1 MATTFKKTS
10 VSNRT
15 PNTFTLSADG
25 DVGINTHD
33 GKMWVSNGSFVHE
46 VGANLVNLSVQ
57 NNISIGNSTVNTN
70 ITSANLETADIFA
83 ETLEIYDTAIINT
96 HSVTIGYNGVETVI
110 TGGSLNLGGRIV
122 FDVDYAVPEKVPG
135 TLSWNI
141 TEDCLDISQS
151 DGSTL
156 QTGLESYIRVRNYTG
171 NTLAQG
177 TLVQFSGVNGNGN
190 PTCVPLVA
198 NSTFDP
204 LYTIGVLTND
214 VPDGEIGRATTFGK
228 VRALNT
234 TGSEVSESWANGDI
248 LWASTTNAGKLTKV
262 KPTAP
267 YPAISVAAVVKTGT
281 TDGELLVRPL
291 IFPRLYYGSFSD
303 TTTQNCASSNT
314 ATAVLFNTTE
324 FSSGHEVVTYNS
336 IANSGIKT
344 LYSGLYN
351 YQFSLQFSSSASN
364 RNFVWIWARKNG
376 TDIPDSATKISL
388 ESNGGVAAPAWNFV
402 VSMAANDVFQLMWA
416 TDAHDKISMIQE
428 ASSAFHPAVPSALL
442 SVTQVNQ

>member
-33 GKMWVSNGSFVHE
+33 GKMWVSNGSFIHE

-96 HSVTIGYNGVETVI
+96 HSVTIGYNGLETVI
-110 TGGSLNLGGRIV
+110 TGGSLDLGGRIV
-122 FDVDYAVPEKVPG
+122 FDVDYVVSGKVPG

-141 TEDCLDISQS
+141 AEDCLDISQS

-171 NTLAQG
+171 NTLVQG
-177 TLVQFSGVNGNGN
+177 TLVQFSGVNGDGN
-190 PTCVPLVA
+190 PTCVPLLA

-214 VPDGEIGRATTFGK
+214 VPDGEVGRATTFGK

-234 TGSEVSESWANGDI
+234 TGSEVSETWSEGDI
-248 LWASTTNAGKLTKV
+248 LWASTTQAGKLTKV

-267 YPAISVAAVVKTGT
+267 YPAISVAAVVKSGT

-291 IFPRLYYGSFSD
+291 IFPRLYYGSFSSNA
-303 TTTQNCASSNT
+303 TQTANTSNT
-314 ATAVLFNTTE
+314 AYPVVFNTTD
-324 FSSGHEVVTYNS
+324 FASGHILQNNS
-336 IANSGIKT
+336 QIVAVH
-344 LYSGLYN
+344 SGLYN
-351 YQFSLQFSSSASN
+351 YQFSLQLLSGSSAEKN
-364 RNFVWIWARKNG
+364 IWIWAAKNG
-376 TDIPDSATKISL
+376 NDVPNTASRITKKD
-388 ESNGGVAAPAWNFV
+388 NGVYSVASWNFV
-402 VSMAANDVFQLMWA
+402 LSMDAGDYFELMFAVSDTGLS
-416 TDAHDKISMIQE
+416 I
-428 ASSAFHPAVPSALL
+428 PAPSATAFAPAIPSSLL